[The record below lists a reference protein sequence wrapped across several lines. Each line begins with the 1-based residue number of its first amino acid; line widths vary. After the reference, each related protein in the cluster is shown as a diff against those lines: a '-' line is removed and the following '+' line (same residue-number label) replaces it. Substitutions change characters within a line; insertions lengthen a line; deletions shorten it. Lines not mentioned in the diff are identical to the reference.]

1 MSWIIITAIIIILA
15 LWWLINS
22 TNTPKSGIKSSAEK
36 ISVQGP
42 LKHIRSQKKRE
53 RLEDIIKDLYHE
65 IAAGHEETKPIID
78 SLSQKLGVKVQ
89 KLNKDIDILRE
100 AGFVSSSSLE
110 LTSQGKEYALGLIR
124 KHRLYERYLAEHSGY
139 SPAEWHKVAHQMEH
153 RVNLNE
159 LRVISEK
166 LHNPQIDPHGDPIPS
181 NENTNIEPENG
192 LNIEELKPNEYL
204 RILHLDDA
212 NAEILSKLA
221 GIGLFPG
228 ALIRIIS
235 NNKDKGIDFLFQGET
250 FNITKRE
257 AMSLTFI
264 HPSVLPQSNMP
275 DIYGAFLPDAVKR
288 LTSLPKDKS
297 AVICGIDVNC
307 RGSARRRLLDLGFV
321 RGSKVSIY
329 LQSPLGNP
337 NAYLIRGSGIALRY
351 DQARHILIDPQSL
364 NPL

>member
-124 KHRLYERYLAEHSGY
+124 KHRLYERYLAEHSVIALQNGTR
-139 SPAEWHKVAHQMEH
+139 SPIKWSTGQ
-153 RVNLNE
+153 
-159 LRVISEK
+159 SERTES
-166 LHNPQIDPHGDPIPS
+166 HIGEITQS
-181 NENTNIEPENG
+181 
-192 LNIEELKPNEYL
+192 
-204 RILHLDDA
+204 A
-212 NAEILSKLA
+212 NR
-221 GIGLFPG
+221 P
-228 ALIRIIS
+228 
-235 NNKDKGIDFLFQGET
+235 
-250 FNITKRE
+250 
-257 AMSLTFI
+257 
-264 HPSVLPQSNMP
+264 
-275 DIYGAFLPDAVKR
+275 
-288 LTSLPKDKS
+288 
-297 AVICGIDVNC
+297 
-307 RGSARRRLLDLGFV
+307 ARRSYSV
-321 RGSKVSIY
+321 
-329 LQSPLGNP
+329 Q
-337 NAYLIRGSGIALRY
+337 
-351 DQARHILIDPQSL
+351 
-364 NPL
+364 